1 MGNEGYYFAS
11 QPPLDPL
18 ALATQ
23 FGLKPP
29 VQVAAEAGMVRGRS
43 GTPTL
48 DAEDAAKVAAA
59 AQAVVAA
66 GKPPLGSDSAWP
78 GYARPAAAYVGWDAG
93 AGGAARAEAA
103 ALRPKPS
110 DIVAAKPAPP
120 LREEWILP
128 TGTARVNRGVNLGG
142 QEWIDNI
149 SAPRS
154 DGKVHGW
161 AQAARGEWQDP
172 GRSSLDPSQLRVS
185 ADGAIEGPP
194 LHRDTEGGVAHAGN
208 LFMGAGTQADL
219 EGKMNLQAIL
229 DEEAKRRA
237 ARSLT
242 EAQAEDPFGI
252 GVAQQKANIEY
263 LFGTGRD
270 VAKAEA
276 ESRGAQAVEA
286 AKGAAKFAGSDL
298 LVSQHDLAVAA
309 LKDPRMIDPE
319 TKGPITP
326 GRRAEL
332 LARVEA
338 VFNSQYELHKLGL
351 TSGYP
356 PFQFPPLE
364 TAKDTTP
371 PVATPP
377 RAPGT

>member
-29 VQVAAEAGMVRGRS
+29 VQVAAEAGMVRGGS

-59 AQAVVAA
+59 AQAGVAA
-66 GKPPLGSDSAWP
+66 PIGPDFAWP
-78 GYARPAAAYVGWDAG
+78 GYTRPAAAYVGWDAG

-110 DIVAAKPAPP
+110 DIVAAKPSQHVPT
-120 LREEWILP
+120 LREQWALP
-128 TGTARVNRGVNLGG
+128 TGTASVNRGIGTGG
-142 QEWIDNI
+142 KEWLQEQ
-149 SAPRS
+149 
-154 DGKVHGW
+154 V
-161 AQAARGEWQDP
+161 
-172 GRSSLDPSQLRVS
+172 DPSQLHVS

-194 LHRDTEGGVAHAGN
+194 LHQDTEGGVAHAGN

-219 EGKMNLQAIL
+219 EGKMNLQAVL

-237 ARSLT
+237 SRSLT

-252 GVAQQKANIEY
+252 EVAQQKANIDY
-263 LFGTGRD
+263 HFGSGRD
-270 VAKAEA
+270 AAKAGA
-276 ESRGAQAVEA
+276 ESIGAQAVEY
-286 AKGAAKFAGSDL
+286 AKGAAKFTGSDA
-298 LVSQHDLAVAA
+298 LVRQYYSDLDAINASGKTPDEKAA
-309 LKDPRMIDPE
+309 L
-319 TKGPITP
+319 T
-326 GRRAEL
+326 
-332 LARVEA
+332 ARTTA
-338 VFNSQYELHKLGL
+338 IFNSQYELHKLGL

-364 TAKDTTP
+364 TKTETPATTTP

>member
-29 VQVAAEAGMVRGRS
+29 VQVAAEAGMVRGGS

-110 DIVAAKPAPP
+110 DIVAAKPSQHVPT
-120 LREEWILP
+120 LREQWTLP
-128 TGTARVNRGVNLGG
+128 TGTASVNRGIGTGG
-142 QEWIDNI
+142 KEWLQEQ
-149 SAPRS
+149 
-154 DGKVHGW
+154 V
-161 AQAARGEWQDP
+161 
-172 GRSSLDPSQLRVS
+172 DPSQLHVS

-194 LHRDTEGGVAHAGN
+194 LHQDTEGGVAHAGN

-364 TAKDTTP
+364 TKTETPATTTP